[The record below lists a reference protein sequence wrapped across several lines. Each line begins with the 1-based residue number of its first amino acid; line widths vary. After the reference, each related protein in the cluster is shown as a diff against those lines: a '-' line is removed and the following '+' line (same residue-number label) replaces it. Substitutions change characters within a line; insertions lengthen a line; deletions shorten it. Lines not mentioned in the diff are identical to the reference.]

1 LKIKNHGYKEQSIF
15 RAGLD
20 HLQYILLNIQ
30 EHLEAFWDCVGL
42 LIHPYEIRTD

>member
-1 LKIKNHGYKEQSIF
+1 
-15 RAGLD
+15 
-20 HLQYILLNIQ
+20 LLNIQ